1 MVVDRKDDACSM
13 HVLFIRFDQQFQ
25 IYPLRVLNYLSLL
38 IFITIFDLL

>member
-25 IYPLRVLNYLSLL
+25 TYPSVLNYLSLL
-38 IFITIFDLL
+38 FFITIFDLL